1 MGVWLQDA
9 DFAFYFHGTGGWGGM
24 RGWGPFL
31 WTQTPLDE
39 LDGDQELRC
48 HPVPP
53 PRSQSPHVNGL
64 SREGLFEAQASSSPC
79 LVLCERCRSLS

>member
-1 MGVWLQDA
+1 MQTLPSTSMGQV
-9 DFAFYFHGTGGWGGM
+9 GGVEM

-48 HPVPP
+48 HPVLP

-64 SREGLFEAQASSSPC
+64 SREGLFEAQA
-79 LVLCERCRSLS
+79 LLSLPGAV